1 MSDCVR
7 GCVWGGDMLFSQG
20 NCVDKKKNLEDE
32 ERTVLT
38 RWTTHSD
45 S

>member
-20 NCVDKKKNLEDE
+20 NSVDKKNLEDE

-38 RWTTHSD
+38 RRTTHSD